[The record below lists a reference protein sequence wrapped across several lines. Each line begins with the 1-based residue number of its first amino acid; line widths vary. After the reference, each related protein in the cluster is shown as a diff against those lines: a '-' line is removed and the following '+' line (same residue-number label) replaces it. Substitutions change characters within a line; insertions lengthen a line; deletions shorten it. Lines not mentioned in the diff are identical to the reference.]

1 MRTARLVRARPL
13 TPGVRELTFD
23 PGPGHAFVPGQW
35 VNLFDPQG
43 EKRSYSIASA
53 PRPDGTF
60 DLAVTHV
67 PGGPMSTLLH
77 ALPVGAELR
86 MADAQGFFVLDPV
99 VRPVLMVA
107 TGTGL
112 APFRAMLQQLLAAP
126 PTVSV
131 WLIAGHRTE
140 ADLLYRDE
148 LESLALPTFRY
159 WPTLSRGGP
168 TWRGSQ
174 GWVQAHV
181 PPALAALG
189 TDVDVYVCGLTH
201 MVHAVRDLC
210 RRELGV
216 PRKQVHA
223 EKYD

>member
-1 MRTARLVRARPL
+1 ML
-13 TPGVRELTFD
+13 
-23 PGPGHAFVPGQW
+23 H
-35 VNLFDPQG
+35 
-43 EKRSYSIASA
+43 
-53 PRPDGTF
+53 
-60 DLAVTHV
+60 
-67 PGGPMSTLLH
+67 GPMSTLLH
-77 ALPVGAELR
+77 ALPIGAELR
-86 MADAQGFFVLDPV
+86 MADAQGFFVMDPV

-112 APFRAMLQQLLAAP
+112 APFRAMLQHLVSTP
-126 PTVSV
+126 PTLPV
-131 WLIAGHRTE
+131 WLIHETRAAGACSTATSSER
-140 ADLLYRDE
+140 R
-148 LESLALPTFRY
+148 SRCGRSRY

-168 TWRGSQ
+168 TWRGSK

>member
-1 MRTARLVRARPL
+1 MRTARLVRARSL

-23 PGPGHAFVPGQW
+23 PGPGHSFVPGQW
-35 VNLFDPQG
+35 VNLFDAAG
-43 EKRSYSIASA
+43 DKRSYSIASA
-53 PRPDGTF
+53 PRADGTF

-67 PGGPMSTLLH
+67 LHGPMSTLLH
-77 ALPVGAELR
+77 ALPIGAELR
-86 MADAQGFFVLDPV
+86 MADAQGFFVMDPV

-112 APFRAMLQQLLAAP
+112 APFRAMLQHLVSTP
-126 PTVSV
+126 PTVPI
-131 WLIAGHRTE
+131 WLIAGHRTQ

-148 LESLALPTFRY
+148 LEALPLRTFRY

-168 TWRGSQ
+168 TWRGSK